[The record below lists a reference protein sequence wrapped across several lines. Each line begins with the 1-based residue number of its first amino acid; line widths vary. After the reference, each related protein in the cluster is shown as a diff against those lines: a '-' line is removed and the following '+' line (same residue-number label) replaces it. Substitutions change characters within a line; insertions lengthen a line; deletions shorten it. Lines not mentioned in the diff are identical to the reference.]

1 MKKYILSPSIL
12 AADFANLGADTAEA
26 VRGGAEWLHIDV
38 MDGLFVP
45 NISLGVPV
53 IKSLRAASDAFFDV
67 HLMIDRPERYTKAF
81 LSAGADLICV
91 HYEATR
97 EIEAI
102 AEEVDRAGKLFAVAL
117 KPATPAEV
125 LTPYLHLCDMVLV
138 MTVEPG
144 FGGQKFMADMMPKA
158 EALAQM
164 RQAMGLNYHIQVDG
178 GINLENVEVATKAG
192 ANVIVAGSAVFTP
205 GKTEENAKAFMEK
218 FKTL

>member
-12 AADFANLGADTAEA
+12 AADFAKLGADTAEA
-26 VRGGAEWLHIDV
+26 VKGGAEWLHIDV

-45 NISLGVPV
+45 NISWGVPV

-91 HYEATR
+91 HYEAT
-97 EIEAI
+97 EEFEAI
-102 AEEVDRAGKLFAVAL
+102 AKEVHEAGKLFAIAL

-125 LTPYLHLCDMVLV
+125 LKPYLHLCDMVLV

-144 FGGQKFMADMMPKA
+144 FGGQKLIKDTLQKA
-158 EALAQM
+158 RTLREKINAEGLRLDIEA
-164 RQAMGLNYHIQVDG
+164 DG
-178 GINLENVEVATKAG
+178 GIGLQNLDEVIDAGVNVV
-192 ANVIVAGSAVFTP
+192 VAGSAIF
-205 GKTEENAKAFMEK
+205 GAENPRAVIASMREK
-218 FKTL
+218 HSL